1 MLHKH
6 TPMLCT
12 VFYLDRAVF
21 LAQSHSGGLPAHRRA
36 PYPGWLLLRLE
47 QHWSRPA
54 ITHLSHT
61 HTYTCCFLWQPHV
74 TGTWT
79 HTVRHSLFFHPVS
92 LSFVFS
98 PLRLTCSLLQ
108 LSAADTMISSSL
120 KRTSESLFRQTA
132 EVVCTFLVSHNYK
145 KTQDRKQT

>member
-1 MLHKH
+1 MNCLKMYLIYCGVTH

-21 LAQSHSGGLPAHRRA
+21 LAQSHSRGLPAHRRA

-61 HTYTCCFLWQPHV
+61 YIHMLFSMTTSCN
-74 TGTWT
+74 
-79 HTVRHSLFFHPVS
+79 RHLNSH
-92 LSFVFS
+92 S
-98 PLRLTCSLLQ
+98 PTQFIL
-108 LSAADTMISSSL
+108 SSSL
-120 KRTSESLFRQTA
+120 SPSLFPPPAHLQSVA
-132 EVVCTFLVSHNYK
+132 VVCSWHNDFFIVEENVRVSFQADSWGCVHLLSLP
-145 KTQDRKQT
+145 